1 MRSDLDARADGAGS
15 MTQLAPTALLAEDE
29 PVLRAELRAALARL
43 WPQLQIVGEAADG
56 IEAARLLGLTQPDI
70 LFLDVRMPG
79 MSGLE
84 VARLSANRAH
94 VVFLT
99 AFDSYAVDA
108 FDQGAVDYLLKPI
121 DLARLALCIQRLQAR
136 LATTQAPADL
146 SQLREVK
153 PAGHLRWIQASTGSQ
168 LRFINID
175 DVRFFCADAKYT
187 RVVTAAFSA
196 HIRTTM
202 KELAGA
208 LDGEKFW
215 QISRSAIINVG
226 AIDSVQR
233 IDGALAVRMQ
243 GEAEA
248 LPVSQVFQHR
258 FRQM

>member
-1 MRSDLDARADGAGS
+1 MMNS
-15 MTQLAPTALLAEDE
+15 APTALLVEDE
-29 PVLRAELRAALARL
+29 ALLRAELREALARL

-56 IEAARLLGLTQPDI
+56 IEAARLLGLTKPDI

-79 MSGLE
+79 MSGLDL
-84 VARLSANRAH
+84 ARLSANRAH

-99 AFDSYAVDA
+99 AFDGYAVDA
-108 FDQGAVDYLLKPI
+108 FDQGAVDYLLKPL

-136 LATTQAPADL
+136 LAMAQAPADL
-146 SQLREVK
+146 SALREVK
-153 PAGHLRWIQASTGSQ
+153 PAGHMRWIQASTGSQ

-175 DVRFFCADAKYT
+175 DVCYFCADAKYT
-187 RVVTAAFSA
+187 RVVTSAFSA
-196 HIRTTM
+196 HIRTAI
-202 KELAGA
+202 KELASA

-233 IDGALAVRMQ
+233 VDGSLSVQMQ
-243 GEAEA
+243 GDAEA

>member
-1 MRSDLDARADGAGS
+1 
-15 MTQLAPTALLAEDE
+15 MTNSFPSALLAEDE

-43 WPQLQIVGEAADG
+43 WPQLRIVGEAADG
-56 IEAARLLGLTQPDI
+56 IEAARLLGLTEPDI

-79 MSGLE
+79 MSGLD

-108 FDQGAVDYLLKPI
+108 FDQGAVDYLLKPL
-121 DLARLALCIQRLQAR
+121 DLARLALCIQRLQSR
-136 LATTQAPADL
+136 LAMAQAPADL
-146 SQLREVK
+146 SALRAAK
-153 PAGHLRWIQASTGSQ
+153 PAGHMRWIQASTGSQ

-175 DVRFFCADAKYT
+175 DVRYFCADAKYT
-187 RVVTAAFSA
+187 RVVTPAFAA
-196 HIRTTM
+196 HIRTAI

-208 LDGEKFW
+208 LDGERFW

-226 AIDSVQR
+226 AIESVQR
-233 IDGALAVRMQ
+233 VDGAMAVRMH
-243 GEAEA
+243 GDAEA
-248 LPVSQVFQHR
+248 LPVSQAFQHR

>member
-1 MRSDLDARADGAGS
+1 MIDNI
-15 MTQLAPTALLAEDE
+15 PTALLAEDE
-29 PVLRAELRAALARL
+29 TLLRGELREALALL
-43 WPQLQIVGEAADG
+43 WPQLRIVGEAADG
-56 IEAARLLGLTQPDI
+56 IEAARLLTLTKPDI

-79 MSGLE
+79 MSGID

-94 VVFLT
+94 IVFLT

-108 FDQGAVDYLLKPI
+108 FDQGAVDYLLKPL

-136 LATTQAPADL
+136 LAQAQAPADL
-146 SQLREVK
+146 SALRDSK
-153 PAGHLRWIQASTGSQ
+153 PAGHMRWIQASTGSQ

-175 DVRFFCADAKYT
+175 DVHYFCADAKYT
-187 RVVTAAFSA
+187 RVVTSAFSA
-196 HIRTTM
+196 HIRTAI
-202 KELAGA
+202 KELTGG

-226 AIDSVQR
+226 AIDAVQR
-233 IDGALAVRMQ
+233 VDGALSVRML
-243 GEAEA
+243 GAGDV